1 MLNTVVVK
9 GSGRESQHTLA
20 LQGIPWL
27 GNTDASFPRAFY
39 FHRVWMNFGIS
50 PCMSVNIYFKG
61 QSHVIHILTY
71 SKISYTPCLGNVFIP
86 PSLFDVS

>member
-50 PCMSVNIYFKG
+50 PCMSVNIYIFFFLTPEYT
-61 QSHVIHILTY
+61 QCIL
-71 SKISYTPCLGNVFIP
+71 K
-86 PSLFDVS
+86 